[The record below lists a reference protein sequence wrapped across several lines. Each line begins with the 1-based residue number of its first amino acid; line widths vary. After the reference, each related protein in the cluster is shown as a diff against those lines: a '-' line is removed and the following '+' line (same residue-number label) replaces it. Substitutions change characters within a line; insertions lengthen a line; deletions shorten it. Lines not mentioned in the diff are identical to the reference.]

1 MTGEAVAAI
10 VFLVAVPVVVTV
22 ARFLANAAAP
32 EVGPSPKR
40 PPTLW
45 VVLTGTPLAIH
56 IEDVEKLLGDVDVS
70 WALTRLQV
78 HEGDRWVEYRS
89 PLRSDRWYR
98 KGSPEPRNFTASLR
112 QGKKALEG
120 QEKQRRREEARA
132 RAKAE
137 NAAISA
143 ELWAEESE

>member
-1 MTGEAVAAI
+1 MTGEAVAAL
-10 VFLVAVPVVVTV
+10 VFLVAVPVVVM
-22 ARFLANAAAP
+22 AAIFLANAAAS
-32 EVGPSPKR
+32 EVATSPKR

-45 VVLTGTPLAIH
+45 VALPGTALAIH
-56 IEDVEKLLGDVDVS
+56 VEDVEKLLGDVEVS

-78 HEGDRWVEYRS
+78 HEGNRWVEYRS
-89 PLRSDRWYR
+89 PLRSERWYS
-98 KGSPEPRNFTASLR
+98 KGSPEPRNFNASLR

-120 QEKQRRREEARA
+120 QEKQRKQAEARA

-143 ELWAEESE
+143 ELWAKDTT